1 MSEYNCEKCNYSTKY
16 AQNFKRHINSSK
28 HKKNIC
34 APIDGV
40 KKYICECG
48 KKYKYHT
55 GLAKHKHK
63 WKFKNEQKEEKEKE
77 EKEKKEKQKDEEIQ
91 LLKAAIAEIK
101 LQQKNDHSKHTTIL
115 EAVNTMVKNSKELTE
130 ATKKIAENGGSG
142 NNYTDCYNQKMTI
155 NVFLNEECKNA
166 MNLTD
171 FVDQFKVSLEDLHYT
186 RDNGFAQGI
195 TNIFTKQLKN
205 MDPTT
210 RPIHCSDSK
219 RLQFYVKDENE
230 WVKDTDGE
238 KLNSTINKIKI
249 KQANSLT
256 EWELDHPDFIKD
268 PKLTDEWCSIMAK
281 IAPESKNDIP
291 KIKRS
296 FAKYYELKEAMDKI
310 KN

>member
-1 MSEYNCEKCNYSTKY
+1 M
-16 AQNFKRHINSSK
+16 A
-28 HKKNIC
+28 
-34 APIDGV
+34 
-40 KKYICECG
+40 
-48 KKYKYHT
+48 
-55 GLAKHKHK
+55 
-63 WKFKNEQKEEKEKE
+63 
-77 EKEKKEKQKDEEIQ
+77 
-91 LLKAAIAEIK
+91 
-101 LQQKNDHSKHTTIL
+101 
-115 EAVNTMVKNSKELTE
+115 KNSIELTE
-130 ATKKIAENGGSG
+130 ATKKIAENGGAG

-171 FVDQFKVSLEDLHYT
+171 FVDQFKVSLEDLQYT

-195 TNIFTKQLKN
+195 TNIFTKQLKD

-230 WVKDTDGE
+230 WVKDSDG
-238 KLNSTINKIKI
+238 KQLDSTINKIKI

-256 EWELDHPDFIKD
+256 EWELEHPDFIKD
-268 PKLTDEWCSIMAK
+268 PKLTDEWCSMMAK

-296 FAKYYELKEAMDKI
+296 FAKYFEIKEAMKKT

>member
-1 MSEYNCEKCNYSTKY
+1 MNEYKCERCNYSTKY

-28 HKKNIC
+28 HKKKVC
-34 APIDGV
+34 APIDET
-40 KKYICECG
+40 KKYVCECG
-48 KKYKYHT
+48 KKYKFQS

-63 WKFKNEQKEEKEKE
+63 CKFINEQNEEKEKE
-77 EKEKKEKQKDEEIQ
+77 EKEKLENQRDKEIQ
-91 LLKAAIAEIK
+91 LLKAELADLK
-101 LQQKNDHSKHTTIL
+101 LQQEKDTQNASKLL
-115 EAVNTMVKNSKELTE
+115 ETVQQL
-130 ATKKIAENGGSG
+130 AENTNKIVENAGSG

-171 FVDQFKVSLEDLHYT
+171 FVDQFKVSLEDLQYT

-195 TNIFTKQLKN
+195 TNIFTKQLKD

-230 WVKDTDGE
+230 WVKDSDG
-238 KLNSTINKIKI
+238 KQLDSTINKIKI

-256 EWELDHPDFIKD
+256 EWELEHPDFIKD
-268 PKLTDEWCSIMAK
+268 PKLTDEWCSMMAK

-296 FAKYYELKEAMDKI
+296 FAKYFEIKEAMKKA

>member
-1 MSEYNCEKCNYSTKY
+1 MNEYKCERCNYSTKY

-28 HKKNIC
+28 HKKKIC
-34 APIDGV
+34 APIDGS
-40 KKYICECG
+40 KKYVCECG

-63 WKFKNEQKEEKEKE
+63 CKFEMEKTCKVIEKVE
-77 EKEKKEKQKDEEIQ
+77 TTKDQEIQ
-91 LLKAAIAEIK
+91 QLKAAIAEIK
-101 LQQKNDHSKHTTIL
+101 LQQKNDQSVIL
-115 EAVNTMVKNSKELTE
+115 EAVNTMAKNSKELTE
-130 ATKKIAENGGSG
+130 ATKKIAENGGGTG

-171 FVDQFKVSLEDLHYT
+171 FVDQFKVSLEDLQYT

-195 TNIFTKQLKN
+195 TNIFTKQLKD

-230 WVKDTDGE
+230 WVKDSDGTQ
-238 KLNSTINKIKI
+238 LDSTINKIKI

-256 EWELDHPDFIKD
+256 EWELEHPGFIKD
-268 PKLTDEWCSIMAK
+268 PKLTDEWCSMMAK

-296 FAKYYELKEAMDKI
+296 FAKYFEIKEAMNKV

>member
-1 MSEYNCEKCNYSTKY
+1 MNEYKCERCNYSTKY

-28 HKKNIC
+28 HKKKVC
-34 APIDGV
+34 APIDET
-40 KKYICECG
+40 KKYVCECG
-48 KKYKYHT
+48 KKYKFQS

-63 WKFKNEQKEEKEKE
+63 CKFINEQKEEKEKE
-77 EKEKKEKQKDEEIQ
+77 EKEKLENQRDKEIQ
-91 LLKAAIAEIK
+91 LLKAELADLK
-101 LQQKNDHSKHTTIL
+101 LQQEKDTQNASKLL
-115 EAVNTMVKNSKELTE
+115 ETVQQL
-130 ATKKIAENGGSG
+130 AENTNKIVENAGSG

-171 FVDQFKVSLEDLHYT
+171 FVDQFKVSLEDLQYT

-195 TNIFTKQLKN
+195 TNIFTKQLKD

-230 WVKDTDGE
+230 WVKDSDG
-238 KLNSTINKIKI
+238 KQLDSTINKIKI

-256 EWELDHPDFIKD
+256 EWELEHPDFIKD
-268 PKLTDEWCSIMAK
+268 PKLTD
-281 IAPESKNDIP
+281 
-291 KIKRS
+291 
-296 FAKYYELKEAMDKI
+296 
-310 KN
+310 

>member
-1 MSEYNCEKCNYSTKY
+1 MNEYKCERCNYSTKY
-16 AQNFKRHINSSK
+16 VQNFKRHINSSK
-28 HKKNIC
+28 HKKKVC
-34 APIDGV
+34 APIDET
-40 KKYICECG
+40 KKYVCECG
-48 KKYKYHT
+48 KKYKFQS
-55 GLAKHKHK
+55 GLSKHKHK
-63 WKFKNEQKEEKEKE
+63 CKFVFEEKLQITTTEKD
-77 EKEKKEKQKDEEIQ
+77 KEIEQ
-91 LLKAAIAEIK
+91 LKAAIAEIK
-101 LQQKNDHSKHTTIL
+101 LQQKQDQNTHTTIL
-115 EAVNTMVKNSKELTE
+115 EAVKSVAENAKEMSE
-130 ATKKIAENGGSG
+130 ATKKIAENGGGAG

-171 FVDQFKVSLEDLHYT
+171 FVDQFKVSLEDLQYT

-195 TNIFTKQLKN
+195 TNIFTKQLKD

-230 WVKDTDGE
+230 WVKDSDG
-238 KLNSTINKIKI
+238 KQLDSTINKIKI

-256 EWELDHPDFIKD
+256 EWELEHPDFIKD
-268 PKLTDEWCSIMAK
+268 PKLTDEWCSMMAK

-296 FAKYYELKEAMDKI
+296 FAKYFEIKEAMKKA

>member
-1 MSEYNCEKCNYSTKY
+1 MNEYKCERCNYSTKY

-28 HKKNIC
+28 HKKKVC
-34 APIDGV
+34 APIDGI
-40 KKYICECG
+40 KKYVCECG
-48 KKYKYHT
+48 KKYKFQS
-55 GLAKHKHK
+55 GLSKHKHK
-63 WKFKNEQKEEKEKE
+63 CKFVFEEKLQIKTTE
-77 EKEKKEKQKDEEIQ
+77 KDEEIEQ
-91 LLKAAIAEIK
+91 LKAAIAEIK
-101 LQQKNDHSKHTTIL
+101 LQQKQQQEKETKNNTIL
-115 EAVNTMVKNSKELTE
+115 LETVQQL
-130 ATKKIAENGGSG
+130 AENTNKIVENAGAG

-171 FVDQFKVSLEDLHYT
+171 FVDQFNVSLEDLKYT

-195 TNIFTKQLKN
+195 TNIFTKQLKD

-230 WVKDTDGE
+230 WVKDSDGTQ
-238 KLNSTINKIKI
+238 LDSTINKIKI

-256 EWELDHPDFIKD
+256 EWELEHPDFIKD
-268 PKLTDEWCSIMAK
+268 PKLTDEWCSMMAK

-296 FAKYYELKEAMDKI
+296 FAKYFEIKEAMNKV

>member
-1 MSEYNCEKCNYSTKY
+1 MNEYKCERCNYSTKY

-28 HKKNIC
+28 HKKKVC
-34 APIDGV
+34 APIDET
-40 KKYICECG
+40 KKYVCECG
-48 KKYKYHT
+48 KKYKFQS

-63 WKFKNEQKEEKEKE
+63 CKFINEQKEEKEKE
-77 EKEKKEKQKDEEIQ
+77 EKEKLENQRDKEIQ
-91 LLKAAIAEIK
+91 LLKAELADLK
-101 LQQKNDHSKHTTIL
+101 LQQEKDTQNASKLL
-115 EAVNTMVKNSKELTE
+115 ETVQQL
-130 ATKKIAENGGSG
+130 AENTNKIVENAGSG
-142 NNYTDCYNQKMTI
+142 NNYTDCYNQKLTI

-171 FVDQFKVSLEDLHYT
+171 FVDQFKVSLEDLQYT

-195 TNIFTKQLKN
+195 TNIFTKQLKD

-230 WVKDTDGE
+230 WVKDSDG
-238 KLNSTINKIKI
+238 KQLDSTINKIKI

-256 EWELDHPDFIKD
+256 EWELEHPDFIKD
-268 PKLTDEWCSIMAK
+268 PKLTDEWCSMMAK

-296 FAKYYELKEAMDKI
+296 FAKYFEIKEAMKKA

>member
-1 MSEYNCEKCNYSTKY
+1 MNEYKCERCNYSTKY

-28 HKKNIC
+28 HKKKIC
-34 APIDGV
+34 APIDGT
-40 KKYICECG
+40 KKYVCECG

-63 WKFKNEQKEEKEKE
+63 CKFGMEEICKVIEKVELTDDEKTENQVLKEHIKTQ
-77 EKEKKEKQKDEEIQ
+77 EKQIKQ
-91 LLKAAIAEIK
+91 LIE
-101 LQQKNDHSKHTTIL
+101 LQIS
-115 EAVNTMVKNSKELTE
+115 NSEKFGELTE

-171 FVDQFKVSLEDLHYT
+171 FVDQFKVSLEDLKYT

-195 TNIFTKQLKN
+195 TNIFNNHLKD

-230 WVKDTDGE
+230 WVKDSDGTQ
-238 KLNSTINKIKI
+238 LDSTINKIKI

-256 EWELDHPDFIKD
+256 EWELEHPDFIKD
-268 PKLTDEWCSIMAK
+268 PKLTDEWCSLMAK

-296 FAKYYELKEAMDKI
+296 FAKYFEIKEAMDKV

>member
-1 MSEYNCEKCNYSTKY
+1 MNEYKCERCNYSTKY

-28 HKKNIC
+28 HKKKIC
-34 APIDGV
+34 APIDGS
-40 KKYICECG
+40 KKYVCECG

-63 WKFKNEQKEEKEKE
+63 CNFGMEEICKVIEKVELTDDEKTENQVLKEHIKTQ
-77 EKEKKEKQKDEEIQ
+77 EKQIKQ
-91 LLKAAIAEIK
+91 LIE
-101 LQQKNDHSKHTTIL
+101 LQIS
-115 EAVNTMVKNSKELTE
+115 NSEKFGELTE

-171 FVDQFKVSLEDLHYT
+171 FVDQFKVSLEDLQYT

-195 TNIFTKQLKN
+195 TNIFTKQLKD

-230 WVKDTDGE
+230 WVKDSDGTQ
-238 KLNSTINKIKI
+238 LDSTINKIKI

-256 EWELDHPDFIKD
+256 EWELEHPGFIKD
-268 PKLTDEWCSIMAK
+268 PKLTDEWCSMMAK

-296 FAKYYELKEAMDKI
+296 FAKYFEIKEAMKKA

>member
-1 MSEYNCEKCNYSTKY
+1 MTTPFECIKCNYKTKS
-16 AQNFKRHINSSK
+16 AFNFKRHINSSK
-28 HKKNIC
+28 HKKKIC
-34 APIDGV
+34 APIDGT
-40 KKYICECG
+40 KKYVCECG

-63 WKFKNEQKEEKEKE
+63 CKFVFEEKLQITTTEKD
-77 EKEKKEKQKDEEIQ
+77 KEIQ
-91 LLKAAIAEIK
+91 LLKAELADLK
-101 LQQKNDHSKHTTIL
+101 LQQEQDKSVIL
-115 EAVNTMVKNSKELTE
+115 EAVNTMAKNHSELTE
-130 ATKKIAENGGSG
+130 ATKKIAENGGTG

-171 FVDQFKVSLEDLHYT
+171 FVDQFKVSLEDLQYT

-195 TNIFTKQLKN
+195 TNIFTKQLKD

-230 WVKDTDGE
+230 WVKDSDG
-238 KLNSTINKIKI
+238 KQLDSTINKIKI

-256 EWELDHPDFIKD
+256 EWELEHPDFIKD
-268 PKLTDEWCSIMAK
+268 PKLTDEWCSMMAK

-296 FAKYYELKEAMDKI
+296 FAKYFEIKEAMKKT

>member
-1 MSEYNCEKCNYSTKY
+1 MTTIFRCEICNYKTKSGFNY
-16 AQNFKRHINSSK
+16 NRHINSSK
-28 HKKNIC
+28 HKKKVCPQI
-34 APIDGV
+34 IE
-40 KKYICECG
+40 KKTFVCECG
-48 KKYKYHT
+48 KKYKFQS
-55 GLAKHKHK
+55 GLSKHKHK
-63 WKFKNEQKEEKEKE
+63 CKFVFEEKIQITTTEKNE
-77 EKEKKEKQKDEEIQ
+77 EIE
-91 LLKAAIAEIK
+91 LLKAEIAD
-101 LQQKNDHSKHTTIL
+101 LKNQRKQDQSVIL
-115 EAVNTMVKNSKELTE
+115 EAVQQLTE
-130 ATKKIAENGGSG
+130 NTNKIVENAGSG

-171 FVDQFKVSLEDLHYT
+171 FVDQFKVSLEDLQYT

-195 TNIFTKQLKN
+195 TNIFTKQLKD

-230 WVKDTDGE
+230 WIKDSDG
-238 KLNSTINKIKI
+238 KQLDSTINKIKI

-256 EWELDHPDFIKD
+256 EWELEHPDFIKD
-268 PKLTDEWCSIMAK
+268 PKLTDEWCSMMAK

-296 FAKYYELKEAMDKI
+296 FAKYFEIKEAMKKA

>member
-1 MSEYNCEKCNYSTKY
+1 MTTPYECIKCNYKTKS
-16 AQNFKRHINSSK
+16 AFNFKRHINSSK

-40 KKYICECG
+40 KKYVCECG
-48 KKYKYHT
+48 KKYKFQS

-63 WKFKNEQKEEKEKE
+63 CTFGMEEKLQITTNE
-77 EKEKKEKQKDEEIQ
+77 KDEEIQ
-91 LLKAAIAEIK
+91 QLKAAIAEIK
-101 LQQKNDHSKHTTIL
+101 LQQKQQQEKETKNNSIL
-115 EAVNTMVKNSKELTE
+115 LETVQQLAENTN
-130 ATKKIAENGGSG
+130 KIVENGGSG

-171 FVDQFKVSLEDLHYT
+171 FVDQFNVSLEDLKYT

-195 TNIFTKQLKN
+195 TNIFNNHLKD

-230 WVKDTDGE
+230 WVKDSDGRQ
-238 KLNSTINKIKI
+238 LDSTINKIKI

-256 EWELDHPDFIKD
+256 EWELDHPGFIKD
-268 PKLTDEWCSIMAK
+268 PKLTDEWCSMMAK

-296 FAKYYELKEAMDKI
+296 FAKYFEIKEAMDKV

>member
-1 MSEYNCEKCNYSTKY
+1 MNEYKCERCNYSTKY
-16 AQNFKRHINSSK
+16 VQNFKRHINSSK
-28 HKKNIC
+28 HKKKVC
-34 APIDGV
+34 APIDEA
-40 KKYICECG
+40 KKYVCECG
-48 KKYKYHT
+48 KKYKFQS
-55 GLAKHKHK
+55 GLSKHKHK
-63 WKFKNEQKEEKEKE
+63 CKFVFEEKLQIKTTE
-77 EKEKKEKQKDEEIQ
+77 KDEEIEQ
-91 LLKAAIAEIK
+91 LKAAIADLK
-101 LQQKNDHSKHTTIL
+101 LQQEKETKNNSIL
-115 EAVNTMVKNSKELTE
+115 LETVQQL
-130 ATKKIAENGGSG
+130 AENTNKIVENAGAG

-171 FVDQFKVSLEDLHYT
+171 FVDQFKVSLEDLQYT

-195 TNIFTKQLKN
+195 TNIFTKQLKD

-230 WVKDTDGE
+230 WVKDSDG
-238 KLNSTINKIKI
+238 KQLDSTINKIKI

-256 EWELDHPDFIKD
+256 EWELEHPDFIKD
-268 PKLTDEWCSIMAK
+268 PKLTDEWCSMMAK

-296 FAKYYELKEAMDKI
+296 FAKYFEIKEAMKKA

>member
-1 MSEYNCEKCNYSTKY
+1 MW
-16 AQNFKRHINSSK
+16 
-28 HKKNIC
+28 
-34 APIDGV
+34 
-40 KKYICECG
+40 

-63 WKFKNEQKEEKEKE
+63 CKFINEQKEEKEKE
-77 EKEKKEKQKDEEIQ
+77 EKLKLENQRDKEIQ
-91 LLKAAIAEIK
+91 LLKAELADLK
-101 LQQKNDHSKHTTIL
+101 LQQEKETKNNSIL
-115 EAVNTMVKNSKELTE
+115 LETVQQL
-130 ATKKIAENGGSG
+130 AENTNKIVENAGAG

-171 FVDQFKVSLEDLHYT
+171 FVDQFKVSLEDLQYT

-195 TNIFTKQLKN
+195 TNIFTKQLKD

-230 WVKDTDGE
+230 WVKDSDG
-238 KLNSTINKIKI
+238 KQLDSTINKIKI

-256 EWELDHPDFIKD
+256 QWELEHPDFIKD
-268 PKLTDEWCSIMAK
+268 PKLTDEWCSMMAK
-281 IAPESKNDIP
+281 IAPESKMIYQKSNVVLLSISRL
-291 KIKRS
+291 KR
-296 FAKYYELKEAMDKI
+296 L
-310 KN
+310 

>member
-1 MSEYNCEKCNYSTKY
+1 MTTIFRCEICNYKTKSGFNY
-16 AQNFKRHINSSK
+16 NRHINSSK
-28 HKKNIC
+28 HKKKVCPQI
-34 APIDGV
+34 IE
-40 KKYICECG
+40 KKTFVCECG
-48 KKYKYHT
+48 KKYKFQS
-55 GLAKHKHK
+55 GLSKHKHK
-63 WKFKNEQKEEKEKE
+63 CKFVFEEKLQITTTEKNE
-77 EKEKKEKQKDEEIQ
+77 EIE
-91 LLKAAIAEIK
+91 LLKAEIAD
-101 LQQKNDHSKHTTIL
+101 LKNQRKQDQSVIL
-115 EAVNTMVKNSKELTE
+115 EAVQQLTE
-130 ATKKIAENGGSG
+130 NTNKIVENAGAG

-155 NVFLNEECKNA
+155 NVFLNEECKDA

-171 FVDQFKVSLEDLHYT
+171 FVDQFKVSLEDLQYT

-195 TNIFTKQLKN
+195 TNIFTKQLKD

-230 WVKDTDGE
+230 WVKDSDG
-238 KLNSTINKIKI
+238 KQLDSTINKIKI

-256 EWELDHPDFIKD
+256 EWELEHPDFIKD
-268 PKLTDEWCSIMAK
+268 PKLTDEWCSMMAK

-296 FAKYYELKEAMDKI
+296 FAKYFEIKEAMKKA

>member
-1 MSEYNCEKCNYSTKY
+1 MTTPFECIKCNYKTKS
-16 AQNFKRHINSSK
+16 AFNFKRHINSSK

-34 APIDGV
+34 APIDGIK
-40 KKYICECG
+40 KKYVCECG

-63 WKFKNEQKEEKEKE
+63 CKFINEQKEEKEKE
-77 EKEKKEKQKDEEIQ
+77 EKQEKEKQRDEEIE
-91 LLKAAIAEIK
+91 LLKAQLAEIK
-101 LQQKNDHSKHTTIL
+101 LQQKQQQEKETKNNTIL
-115 EAVNTMVKNSKELTE
+115 LETVQQL
-130 ATKKIAENGGSG
+130 AENTNKIVENAGAG

-171 FVDQFKVSLEDLHYT
+171 FVDQFKVSLEDLQYT

-195 TNIFTKQLKN
+195 TNIFTKQLKD

-230 WVKDTDGE
+230 WVKDSDG
-238 KLNSTINKIKI
+238 KQLDSTINKIKI

-256 EWELDHPDFIKD
+256 EWELEHPDFIKD
-268 PKLTDEWCSIMAK
+268 PKLTDEWCSMMAK

-296 FAKYYELKEAMDKI
+296 FAKYFEIKEAMKKA

>member
-1 MSEYNCEKCNYSTKY
+1 MNEYKCERCNYSTKY

-28 HKKNIC
+28 HKKKVC
-34 APIDGV
+34 APIDET
-40 KKYICECG
+40 KKYVCECG
-48 KKYKYHT
+48 KKYKFQS

-63 WKFKNEQKEEKEKE
+63 CKFINEQKEEKEKE
-77 EKEKKEKQKDEEIQ
+77 EKEKLENQRDKEIQ
-91 LLKAAIAEIK
+91 LLKAELADLK
-101 LQQKNDHSKHTTIL
+101 LQQEKDTQNASKLL
-115 EAVNTMVKNSKELTE
+115 ETVQQL
-130 ATKKIAENGGSG
+130 AENTNKIVENAGSG

-171 FVDQFKVSLEDLHYT
+171 FVDQFKVSLEDLQYT

-195 TNIFTKQLKN
+195 TNIFTKQLKD

-230 WVKDTDGE
+230 WVKDSDG
-238 KLNSTINKIKI
+238 KQLDSTINKIKI

-256 EWELDHPDFIKD
+256 EWELEHPDFIKD
-268 PKLTDEWCSIMAK
+268 PKLTDEWCSMMAK

-296 FAKYYELKEAMDKI
+296 FAKYFEIKEAMKKT

>member
-1 MSEYNCEKCNYSTKY
+1 MTTIFRCEICNYKTKSGFNY
-16 AQNFKRHINSSK
+16 NRHINSSK
-28 HKKNIC
+28 HKKKVCPQI
-34 APIDGV
+34 IE
-40 KKYICECG
+40 KKTFVCECG
-48 KKYKYHT
+48 KKYKFQS
-55 GLAKHKHK
+55 GLSKHKHK
-63 WKFKNEQKEEKEKE
+63 CKFVFEEKLQITTTEKD
-77 EKEKKEKQKDEEIQ
+77 KEIQ
-91 LLKAAIAEIK
+91 LLKAELADLK
-101 LQQKNDHSKHTTIL
+101 LQQEQDKSVIL
-115 EAVNTMVKNSKELTE
+115 EAVNTMAKNHSELTE
-130 ATKKIAENGGSG
+130 ATKKIAENGGAG

-171 FVDQFKVSLEDLHYT
+171 FVDQFKVSLEDLQYT

-195 TNIFTKQLKN
+195 TNIFTKQLKD

-230 WVKDTDGE
+230 WVKDSDG
-238 KLNSTINKIKI
+238 KQLDSTINKIKI

-256 EWELDHPDFIKD
+256 EWELEHPDFIKD
-268 PKLTDEWCSIMAK
+268 PKLTDEWCSMMAK

-296 FAKYYELKEAMDKI
+296 FAKYFEIKEAMKKA

>member
-1 MSEYNCEKCNYSTKY
+1 MNEYKCERCNYSTKY

-34 APIDGV
+34 APIDGI
-40 KKYICECG
+40 KKYVCECG
-48 KKYKYHT
+48 KKYKFQS

-63 WKFKNEQKEEKEKE
+63 CKFINEQKQEKEKE
-77 EKEKKEKQKDEEIQ
+77 EKQKLENQRDKEIQ
-91 LLKAAIAEIK
+91 LLKAELADLK
-101 LQQKNDHSKHTTIL
+101 LQQEKDTQNASKLL
-115 EAVNTMVKNSKELTE
+115 ETVQQLAENTNKLV
-130 ATKKIAENGGSG
+130 ENGGAG

-171 FVDQFKVSLEDLHYT
+171 FVDQFKVSLEDLQYT

-195 TNIFTKQLKN
+195 TNIFTKQLKD

-230 WVKDTDGE
+230 WVKDSDG
-238 KLNSTINKIKI
+238 KQLDSTINKIKI

-256 EWELDHPDFIKD
+256 EWELEHPDFIKD
-268 PKLTDEWCSIMAK
+268 PKLTDEWCSMMAK

-296 FAKYYELKEAMDKI
+296 FAKYFEIKEAMKKA

>member
-1 MSEYNCEKCNYSTKY
+1 MNEYKCERCNYSTKY

-28 HKKNIC
+28 HKKKVC
-34 APIDGV
+34 APIDGI
-40 KKYICECG
+40 KKYVCECG
-48 KKYKYHT
+48 KKYKFQS
-55 GLAKHKHK
+55 GLSKHKHK
-63 WKFKNEQKEEKEKE
+63 CKFVFEEKLQIKTTE
-77 EKEKKEKQKDEEIQ
+77 KDEEIEQ
-91 LLKAAIAEIK
+91 LKAAIAEIK
-101 LQQKNDHSKHTTIL
+101 LQQKQQQEKETKNNSIL
-115 EAVNTMVKNSKELTE
+115 LETVQQL
-130 ATKKIAENGGSG
+130 AENTNKIVENAGAG

-171 FVDQFKVSLEDLHYT
+171 FVDQFKVSLEDLKYT

-195 TNIFTKQLKN
+195 TNIFNNHLKD

-230 WVKDTDGE
+230 WVKDSDGTQ
-238 KLNSTINKIKI
+238 LDSTINKIKI

-256 EWELDHPDFIKD
+256 EWELEHPDFIKD
-268 PKLTDEWCSIMAK
+268 PKLTDEWCSMMAK

-296 FAKYYELKEAMDKI
+296 FAKYFEIKEAMNKV

>member
-1 MSEYNCEKCNYSTKY
+1 MNEYKCERCNYSTKY

-28 HKKNIC
+28 HKKKVC
-34 APIDGV
+34 APIDEA
-40 KKYICECG
+40 KKYVCECG
-48 KKYKYHT
+48 KKYKFQS

-63 WKFKNEQKEEKEKE
+63 CKFINEQKEEKEKE
-77 EKEKKEKQKDEEIQ
+77 EKEKLENQRDKEIQ
-91 LLKAAIAEIK
+91 LLKAELADLK
-101 LQQKNDHSKHTTIL
+101 LQQEKDTQNASKLL
-115 EAVNTMVKNSKELTE
+115 ETVQQL
-130 ATKKIAENGGSG
+130 AENTNKIVENAGSG

-171 FVDQFKVSLEDLHYT
+171 FVDQFKVSLEDLQYT

-195 TNIFTKQLKN
+195 TNIFTKQLKD

-230 WVKDTDGE
+230 WVKDSDG
-238 KLNSTINKIKI
+238 KQLDSTINKIKI

-256 EWELDHPDFIKD
+256 EWELEHPDFIKD
-268 PKLTDEWCSIMAK
+268 PKLTDEWCSMMAK

-296 FAKYYELKEAMDKI
+296 FAKYFEIKEAMKKA

>member
-1 MSEYNCEKCNYSTKY
+1 MNEYKCERCNYSTKY

-28 HKKNIC
+28 HKKKIC
-34 APIDGV
+34 APIDGT
-40 KKYICECG
+40 KKYVCECG
-48 KKYKYHT
+48 KKYKFQS
-55 GLAKHKHK
+55 GLSKHKHK
-63 WKFKNEQKEEKEKE
+63 CTFGMEEICKVIEKVELTDDEKTENQVLKEHIKTQ
-77 EKEKKEKQKDEEIQ
+77 EKQIKQ
-91 LLKAAIAEIK
+91 LIE
-101 LQQKNDHSKHTTIL
+101 LQIS
-115 EAVNTMVKNSKELTE
+115 NSEKFGELTE

-171 FVDQFKVSLEDLHYT
+171 FVDQFKVSLEDLQYT

-195 TNIFTKQLKN
+195 TNIFTKQLKD

-230 WVKDTDGE
+230 WVKDSDGTQ
-238 KLNSTINKIKI
+238 LDSTINKIKI

-256 EWELDHPDFIKD
+256 EWELEHPGFIKD
-268 PKLTDEWCSIMAK
+268 PKLTDEWCSMMAK

-296 FAKYYELKEAMDKI
+296 FAKYFEIKEAMNKV

>member
-1 MSEYNCEKCNYSTKY
+1 MTTPFECIKCNYKTKS
-16 AQNFKRHINSSK
+16 AFNFKRHINSSK
-28 HKKNIC
+28 HKKKIC
-34 APIDGV
+34 APIDGT
-40 KKYICECG
+40 KKYVCECG

-63 WKFKNEQKEEKEKE
+63 CKFVFEEKLQITTTE
-77 EKEKKEKQKDEEIQ
+77 KDEEIEQ
-91 LLKAAIAEIK
+91 LKAAIAEIK
-101 LQQKNDHSKHTTIL
+101 LQQKQQQEKETKNNSIL
-115 EAVNTMVKNSKELTE
+115 LETVQQL
-130 ATKKIAENGGSG
+130 AENTNKIVENSGAG

-171 FVDQFKVSLEDLHYT
+171 FVDQFKVSLEDLQYT

-195 TNIFTKQLKN
+195 TNIFTKQLKD

-230 WVKDTDGE
+230 WVKDSDG
-238 KLNSTINKIKI
+238 KQLDSTINKIKI

-256 EWELDHPDFIKD
+256 EWELEHPDFIKD
-268 PKLTDEWCSIMAK
+268 PKLTDEWCSMMAK

-296 FAKYYELKEAMDKI
+296 FAKYFEIKEAMKKT

>member
-1 MSEYNCEKCNYSTKY
+1 MTTIFRCEICNYKTKSGFNY
-16 AQNFKRHINSSK
+16 NRHINSSK
-28 HKKNIC
+28 HKKKVCPQI
-34 APIDGV
+34 IE
-40 KKYICECG
+40 KKTFVCECG
-48 KKYKYHT
+48 KKYKFQS
-55 GLAKHKHK
+55 GLSKHKHK
-63 WKFKNEQKEEKEKE
+63 CKFVFEEKLQITTT
-77 EKEKKEKQKDEEIQ
+77 QKDKEIQ
-91 LLKAAIAEIK
+91 LLKAELADLK
-101 LQQKNDHSKHTTIL
+101 LQQEQDKSVIL
-115 EAVNTMVKNSKELTE
+115 EAVNTMAKNHSELTE

-171 FVDQFKVSLEDLHYT
+171 FVDQFKVSLEDLQYT

-195 TNIFTKQLKN
+195 TNIFTKQLKD

-230 WVKDTDGE
+230 WVKDSDG
-238 KLNSTINKIKI
+238 KQLDSTINKIKI

-256 EWELDHPDFIKD
+256 EWELEHPDFIKD
-268 PKLTDEWCSIMAK
+268 PKLTDEWCSMMAK

-296 FAKYYELKEAMDKI
+296 FAKYFEIKEAMKKA

>member
-1 MSEYNCEKCNYSTKY
+1 MNEYKCERCNYSTKY

-28 HKKNIC
+28 HKKKVC
-34 APIDGV
+34 APIDGI
-40 KKYICECG
+40 KKYVCECG
-48 KKYKYHT
+48 KKYKFQS
-55 GLAKHKHK
+55 GLSKHKHK
-63 WKFKNEQKEEKEKE
+63 CKFVFEEKLQIKTTE
-77 EKEKKEKQKDEEIQ
+77 KDEEIEQ
-91 LLKAAIAEIK
+91 LKAAIAEIK
-101 LQQKNDHSKHTTIL
+101 LQQKQQQEKETKNNSIL
-115 EAVNTMVKNSKELTE
+115 LETVQQL
-130 ATKKIAENGGSG
+130 AENTNKIVENAGAG

-171 FVDQFKVSLEDLHYT
+171 FVDQFNVSLEDLKYT

-195 TNIFTKQLKN
+195 TNIFTKQLKD

-230 WVKDTDGE
+230 WVKDSDGTQ
-238 KLNSTINKIKI
+238 LDSTINKIKI

-256 EWELDHPDFIKD
+256 EWELEHPDFIKD
-268 PKLTDEWCSIMAK
+268 PKLTDEWCSMMAK

-296 FAKYYELKEAMDKI
+296 FAKYFEIKEAMNKV

>member
-1 MSEYNCEKCNYSTKY
+1 MNEYKCERCNYSTKY

-28 HKKNIC
+28 HKKKVC
-34 APIDGV
+34 APIDGI
-40 KKYICECG
+40 KKYVCECG
-48 KKYKYHT
+48 KKYKFQS
-55 GLAKHKHK
+55 GLSKHKHK
-63 WKFKNEQKEEKEKE
+63 CKFVFEEKLQIKTTE
-77 EKEKKEKQKDEEIQ
+77 KDEEIEQ
-91 LLKAAIAEIK
+91 LKAAIAEIK
-101 LQQKNDHSKHTTIL
+101 LQQKQQQEKETKNNTIL
-115 EAVNTMVKNSKELTE
+115 LETVQQL
-130 ATKKIAENGGSG
+130 AENTNKIVENAGAG

-171 FVDQFKVSLEDLHYT
+171 FVDQFKVSLEDLQYT

-195 TNIFTKQLKN
+195 TNIFTKQLKD

-230 WVKDTDGE
+230 WVKDSDG
-238 KLNSTINKIKI
+238 KQLDSTINKIKI

-256 EWELDHPDFIKD
+256 EWELEHPDFIKD
-268 PKLTDEWCSIMAK
+268 PKLTDEWCSMMAK

-296 FAKYYELKEAMDKI
+296 FAKYFEIKEAMKKA

>member
-1 MSEYNCEKCNYSTKY
+1 MTTIFRCEICNYKTKSGFNY
-16 AQNFKRHINSSK
+16 NRHINSSK
-28 HKKNIC
+28 HKKKVCPQI
-34 APIDGV
+34 IE
-40 KKYICECG
+40 KKTFVCECG
-48 KKYKYHT
+48 KKYKFQS
-55 GLAKHKHK
+55 GLSKHKHK
-63 WKFKNEQKEEKEKE
+63 CKFGMEKTCKVIEKVE
-77 EKEKKEKQKDEEIQ
+77 TTKDEEIQ
-91 LLKAAIAEIK
+91 QLKAAIAEIK
-101 LQQKNDHSKHTTIL
+101 LQQKQQLEKETKNNSIL
-115 EAVNTMVKNSKELTE
+115 LETVQQL
-130 ATKKIAENGGSG
+130 AENTNKIVENAGSG

-171 FVDQFKVSLEDLHYT
+171 FVDQFKVSLEDLQYT

-195 TNIFTKQLKN
+195 TNIFTKQLKD

-230 WVKDTDGE
+230 WVKDSDG
-238 KLNSTINKIKI
+238 KQLDSTINKIKI

-256 EWELDHPDFIKD
+256 QWELDHPGFIKD
-268 PKLTDEWCSIMAK
+268 PKLTDEWCSMMAK

-296 FAKYYELKEAMDKI
+296 FAKYFEIKEAMKKA

>member
-1 MSEYNCEKCNYSTKY
+1 MNEYKCERCNYSTKY

-28 HKKNIC
+28 HKKKVC
-34 APIDGV
+34 APIDEA
-40 KKYICECG
+40 KKYVCECG
-48 KKYKYHT
+48 KKYKFQS
-55 GLAKHKHK
+55 GLSKHKHK
-63 WKFKNEQKEEKEKE
+63 CKFVFEEKLQIKTTE
-77 EKEKKEKQKDEEIQ
+77 KDEEIEQ
-91 LLKAAIAEIK
+91 LKAAIAEIK
-101 LQQKNDHSKHTTIL
+101 LQQKQQQEKETKNNTIL
-115 EAVNTMVKNSKELTE
+115 LETVQQL
-130 ATKKIAENGGSG
+130 AENTNKIVENAGAG

-171 FVDQFKVSLEDLHYT
+171 FVDQFKVSLEDLQYT

-195 TNIFTKQLKN
+195 TNIFTKQLKD

-230 WVKDTDGE
+230 WVKDSDG
-238 KLNSTINKIKI
+238 KQLDSTINKIKI

-256 EWELDHPDFIKD
+256 EWELEHPDFIKD
-268 PKLTDEWCSIMAK
+268 PKLTDEWCSMMAK

-296 FAKYYELKEAMDKI
+296 FAKYFEIKEAMKKA

>member
-1 MSEYNCEKCNYSTKY
+1 MNEYKCERCNYSTKY

-28 HKKNIC
+28 HKKKVC
-34 APIDGV
+34 APIDET
-40 KKYICECG
+40 KKYVCECG
-48 KKYKYHT
+48 KKYKFQS

-63 WKFKNEQKEEKEKE
+63 CKFINEQKEEKEKE
-77 EKEKKEKQKDEEIQ
+77 EKEKLENQRDKEIQ
-91 LLKAAIAEIK
+91 LLKAELADLK
-101 LQQKNDHSKHTTIL
+101 LQQEKDTQNASKLL
-115 EAVNTMVKNSKELTE
+115 ETVQQL
-130 ATKKIAENGGSG
+130 AENTNKIVENAGSG

-171 FVDQFKVSLEDLHYT
+171 FVDQFKVSLEDLQYT

-195 TNIFTKQLKN
+195 TNIFTKQLKD

-230 WVKDTDGE
+230 WVKDSDG
-238 KLNSTINKIKI
+238 KQLDSTINKIKI

-256 EWELDHPDFIKD
+256 EWELEHPDFIKD
-268 PKLTDEWCSIMAK
+268 PKLTDEWCSMMAK

-296 FAKYYELKEAMDKI
+296 FAKYFEIKEAMKKA

>member
-1 MSEYNCEKCNYSTKY
+1 MNEYKCERCNYSTKY

-34 APIDGV
+34 APIDGI
-40 KKYICECG
+40 KKYVCECG
-48 KKYKYHT
+48 KKYKFQS

-63 WKFKNEQKEEKEKE
+63 CKFINEQKEEKEKE
-77 EKEKKEKQKDEEIQ
+77 EKQKLENQRDKEIQ
-91 LLKAAIAEIK
+91 LLKAELADLK
-101 LQQKNDHSKHTTIL
+101 LQQKQHHNTQTTIL
-115 EAVNTMVKNSKELTE
+115 EAVKSVAENAKEMSE
-130 ATKKIAENGGSG
+130 ATKKIAENGGAG

-171 FVDQFKVSLEDLHYT
+171 FVDQFNVSLEDLKYT

-195 TNIFTKQLKN
+195 TNIFTKQLKD

>member
-1 MSEYNCEKCNYSTKY
+1 MTTIFKCESCNYKTKSGFNY
-16 AQNFKRHINSSK
+16 NRHINSSK
-28 HKKNIC
+28 HKKKVCPEIVEKQ
-34 APIDGV
+34 IFV
-40 KKYICECG
+40 CECG
-48 KKYKYHT
+48 KKYKFQS

-63 WKFKNEQKEEKEKE
+63 CKFVLEEEKTQITE
-77 EKEKKEKQKDEEIQ
+77 KDEEIQ
-91 LLKAAIAEIK
+91 QLKAAIEEIK
-101 LQQKNDHSKHTTIL
+101 LQQKQHQQQGKQIGVIL
-115 EAVNTMVKNSKELTE
+115 ETMNSMTKSQNELTE
-130 ATKKIAENGGSG
+130 ATKKIVENSGSG

-171 FVDQFKVSLEDLHYT
+171 FVDQFQVSLEDLHYT

-195 TNIFTKQLKN
+195 TNIFTKQLKD

-256 EWELDHPDFIKD
+256 EWEIDHPNFIKD
-268 PKLTDEWCSIMAK
+268 AKLTDEWCSMMAK

-296 FAKYYELKEAMDKI
+296 FAKYYEIKEAMDKI
-310 KN
+310 KS

>member
-1 MSEYNCEKCNYSTKY
+1 MNEYKCERCNYSTKY

-28 HKKNIC
+28 HKKKVC
-34 APIDGV
+34 APIDET
-40 KKYICECG
+40 KKYVCECG
-48 KKYKYHT
+48 KKYKFQS

-63 WKFKNEQKEEKEKE
+63 CKFINEQKEEKEKE
-77 EKEKKEKQKDEEIQ
+77 EKEKLENQRDKEIQ
-91 LLKAAIAEIK
+91 LLKAELADLK
-101 LQQKNDHSKHTTIL
+101 LQQEKDTQNASKLL
-115 EAVNTMVKNSKELTE
+115 ETVQQL
-130 ATKKIAENGGSG
+130 AENTNKIVENAGAG

-155 NVFLNEECKNA
+155 NVFLNEECKDA

-171 FVDQFKVSLEDLHYT
+171 FVDQFKVSLEDLQYT

-195 TNIFTKQLKN
+195 TNIFTKQLKD

-230 WVKDTDGE
+230 WVKDSDG
-238 KLNSTINKIKI
+238 KQLDSTINKIKI

-256 EWELDHPDFIKD
+256 EWELEHPDFIKD
-268 PKLTDEWCSIMAK
+268 PKLTDEWCSMMAK

-296 FAKYYELKEAMDKI
+296 FAKYFEIKEAMKKA

>member
-1 MSEYNCEKCNYSTKY
+1 
-16 AQNFKRHINSSK
+16 
-28 HKKNIC
+28 
-34 APIDGV
+34 
-40 KKYICECG
+40 
-48 KKYKYHT
+48 
-55 GLAKHKHK
+55 
-63 WKFKNEQKEEKEKE
+63 
-77 EKEKKEKQKDEEIQ
+77 
-91 LLKAAIAEIK
+91 
-101 LQQKNDHSKHTTIL
+101 
-115 EAVNTMVKNSKELTE
+115 
-130 ATKKIAENGGSG
+130 
-142 NNYTDCYNQKMTI
+142 MTI

-171 FVDQFKVSLEDLHYT
+171 FVDQFKVSLEDLKYT

-195 TNIFTKQLKN
+195 TNIFNNHLKD

-230 WVKDTDGE
+230 WVKDSDGTQ
-238 KLNSTINKIKI
+238 LDSTINKIKI

-256 EWELDHPDFIKD
+256 EWELEHPDFIKD
-268 PKLTDEWCSIMAK
+268 PKLTDEWCSMMAK

-296 FAKYYELKEAMDKI
+296 FAKYFEIKEAMKKA

>member
-1 MSEYNCEKCNYSTKY
+1 MNEYKCERCNYSTKY

-28 HKKNIC
+28 HKKKVC
-34 APIDGV
+34 APIDET
-40 KKYICECG
+40 KKYVCECG
-48 KKYKYHT
+48 KKYKFQS
-55 GLAKHKHK
+55 GLSKHKHK
-63 WKFKNEQKEEKEKE
+63 CKFVFEEKLQITTTE
-77 EKEKKEKQKDEEIQ
+77 KDEEIEQ
-91 LLKAAIAEIK
+91 LKAAIAEIK
-101 LQQKNDHSKHTTIL
+101 LQQKQDQNTHTTIL
-115 EAVNTMVKNSKELTE
+115 EAVKSVAENAKEMSE
-130 ATKKIAENGGSG
+130 ATKKIAENGGGAG

-171 FVDQFKVSLEDLHYT
+171 FVDQFKVSLEDLQYT

-195 TNIFTKQLKN
+195 TNIFTKQLKD

-230 WVKDTDGE
+230 WVKDSDG
-238 KLNSTINKIKI
+238 KQLDSTINKIKI

-256 EWELDHPDFIKD
+256 EWELEHPDFIKD
-268 PKLTDEWCSIMAK
+268 PKLTDEWCSMMAK

-296 FAKYYELKEAMDKI
+296 FAKYFEIKEAMKKA

>member
-1 MSEYNCEKCNYSTKY
+1 MNEYKCERCNYSTKY

-28 HKKNIC
+28 HKKKIC
-34 APIDGV
+34 APIDGI
-40 KKYICECG
+40 KKYVCECG

-63 WKFKNEQKEEKEKE
+63 CKFVFEEKLQITTTEKD
-77 EKEKKEKQKDEEIQ
+77 KEIEQ
-91 LLKAAIAEIK
+91 LKAAIAEIK
-101 LQQKNDHSKHTTIL
+101 LQQKQDQNTHTTIL
-115 EAVNTMVKNSKELTE
+115 EAVKSVAENAKEMSE
-130 ATKKIAENGGSG
+130 ATKKIAENGGAG

-171 FVDQFKVSLEDLHYT
+171 FVDQFKVSLEDLQYT

-195 TNIFTKQLKN
+195 TNIFTKQLKD

-230 WVKDTDGE
+230 WVKDSDG
-238 KLNSTINKIKI
+238 KQLDSTINKIKI

-256 EWELDHPDFIKD
+256 EWELEHPDFIKD
-268 PKLTDEWCSIMAK
+268 PKLTDEWCSMMAK

-296 FAKYYELKEAMDKI
+296 FAKYFEIKEAMKKA

>member
-1 MSEYNCEKCNYSTKY
+1 
-16 AQNFKRHINSSK
+16 
-28 HKKNIC
+28 
-34 APIDGV
+34 
-40 KKYICECG
+40 
-48 KKYKYHT
+48 
-55 GLAKHKHK
+55 
-63 WKFKNEQKEEKEKE
+63 
-77 EKEKKEKQKDEEIQ
+77 
-91 LLKAAIAEIK
+91 
-101 LQQKNDHSKHTTIL
+101 
-115 EAVNTMVKNSKELTE
+115 
-130 ATKKIAENGGSG
+130 
-142 NNYTDCYNQKMTI
+142 MTI

-171 FVDQFKVSLEDLHYT
+171 FVDQFHVSLEDLHYT

-195 TNIFTKQLKN
+195 TNIFTKQLKD

-268 PKLTDEWCSIMAK
+268 TKLTDEWCSMMAK

-296 FAKYYELKEAMDKI
+296 FAKYYELKEAMDEL
-310 KN
+310 NC